1 MNKKL
6 KLWELNRLTKEAFI
20 VKDKAPIVVILDEL
34 RSFEN
39 VGSIFRTSDAFCVHQ
54 LALCGITPVPPHREI
69 HRTALGA
76 TESVSWRYF
85 EKTMDAVIYY
95 KQLGYQVYAV
105 EQAEQTILLNAIKGM
120 EISKIAVIFG
130 NEVNGVNQSVIDAC
144 DGVIEIPQFG
154 TKHSLNVSVC
164 AGIVLWECSKRL
176 NPALQEESYL

>member
-6 KLWELNRLTKEAFI
+6 KLWELNRPTKEAFI
-20 VKDKAPIVVILDEL
+20 AKNKVPIVVILDEL

-39 VGSIFRTSDAFCVHQ
+39 VGSIFRTSDAFCIHQ

-76 TESVSWRYF
+76 TESVSWCYF
-85 EKTMDAVIYY
+85 EKTMEAVMYY
-95 KQLGYQVYAV
+95 KQHGFEVYAI
-105 EQAEQTILLNAIKGM
+105 EQAQHTMLLNAIQRM
-120 EISKIAVIFG
+120 EISKIALIFG
-130 NEVNGVNQSVIDAC
+130 NEVNGVNQSVVDAC

-164 AGIVLWECSKRL
+164 AGVVLWECSKRL
-176 NPALQEESYL
+176 NPALQE